1 MIKQIFD
8 TIDQLNDEYVALWE
22 QTCNMESPTS
32 DKRGVDRVGDLYAS
46 MAEARGWLVERF
58 LHPVAGNV
66 VCITLNPQAQK
77 APLTLSGHMDTV
89 HKVGSFGTPAVR
101 IEGDRIYGPGVTD
114 CKGGIVAAFLA
125 MDAIDR
131 CGFRDRPVRLLLQSD
146 EEGGGVQSGDATIR
160 YMCEKAADSVG
171 FLNLEGTSDGS
182 VCIARKGI
190 ATFTFTVH
198 GVAAHSALCATTGAS
213 AIAEAAYKIIELE
226 KLKDHKGITCSCTQ
240 ITGGETH
247 NTVAARCEFKANVR
261 FATMA
266 QLEEAKAYAER
277 VANTSHVAG
286 TSCEVILPR
295 VRPALEFN
303 ERNSELFEALKR
315 AWAKA
320 GLEIPSPCFGTG
332 GSDAANVSV
341 YGIPALDNLGTM
353 GKNIHTLDE
362 YGVLSSLITS
372 ARRLASAAVLI

>member
-8 TIDQLNDEYVALWE
+8 TIDQLYSEYVALWE
-22 QTCNMESPTS
+22 RTCNLESPTN
-32 DKRGVDRVGDLYAS
+32 DKCGVDRVGDLYAS
-46 MAEARGWLVERF
+46 MAEARGWSVERF
-58 LHPVAGNV
+58 MHHVAGNV
-66 VCITLNPQAQK
+66 VCITLNPDAQK

-89 HKVGSFGTPAVR
+89 HKVGAFGTPAVR

-131 CGFRDRPVRLLLQSD
+131 CGFRDRPVRLILQSD

-182 VCIARKGI
+182 VCTSRKGI
-190 ATFTFTVH
+190 ATFTLTVH
-198 GVAAHSALCATTGAS
+198 GIAAHSSLCATSGAS

-226 KLKDHKGITCSCTQ
+226 KLKDHDGITCSCTQ
-240 ITGGETH
+240 IKGGETH

-261 FATMA
+261 FATEA
-266 QLEEAKAYAER
+266 QLKEAKAYVER
-277 VANTSHVAG
+277 VAKTSYVAG
-286 TSCEVILPR
+286 TSCDVILPR

-303 ERNSELFEALKR
+303 ERNFKLLESLNR
-315 AWAKA
+315 IWAEA
-320 GLEIPSPCFGTG
+320 GLEIPDTCIGTG
-332 GSDAANVSV
+332 GSDAANVSA

-353 GKNIHTLDE
+353 GDNIHTLDE
-362 YGVLSSLITS
+362 FGTLSSLITS
-372 ARRLASAAVLI
+372 ARRLASAAVMI